1 MVIKLITLSNYVRPK
16 VVENK
21 SRGYVLNGHHNSFYQ
36 YIIDRNNG
44 SPTNSSINKTYNSL
58 IYGGGLT
65 YKNGIYGVNDWAKLQ
80 TVLRPADIRKMVAD
94 FQVFGEFACQVI
106 QTKGGDISSIKHIPK
121 QMIVSSICN
130 EDYEID
136 SYWYSRNWRKLN
148 QNAPEQFPAFGYDA
162 NAPISIFVGSP
173 YTVGDVYFATPD
185 YLAGMPYCEFE
196 EELANLNINSIK
208 NGLSAGYII
217 NVPNGKS
224 LTPQEKDDFERQVR
238 NRLTRTPNAS
248 QFILSLNGADVE
260 ITVTPLPQNSA
271 IHKQWDW
278 LSGEAKNQIMTAHRV
293 ISPSIIGLST
303 SSGFSSVADE
313 MDMAERQMVKRV
325 IQPKK
330 DFITESF
337 EHIISQFGMNL
348 DLMFKPLTED
358 KLKDSSE
365 ENNTDIG
372 LKKKDSIDEFIAM
385 GEESLDGYVPIDV
398 RRCDE
403 VTLTEAVLDDY
414 LLEMTKSP
422 KATPEKKSKQDTS
435 LFAVRYRYAGAPSQS
450 NQREFCRKVLSAR
463 RFYRIEDLDKQST
476 ANSKFAPSEDTSYN
490 IFLYKGGV
498 NCKHWFERVI
508 SLKEN
513 NKRITVTK
521 AVKMILEL
529 EPSERKDAKWE
540 TNPKQVAQIAE
551 KQNNYWSLTP
561 NYRKSGVTPQRM
573 ARDVEVEFE
582 SYNDYPDSAKNNAQK
597 VLDWR
602 EKYGSEV
609 KGMTRVGWVRANQ
622 LAKGRNISRSTIA
635 RMSAFQ
641 RHKKNS
647 EVSAENKSTPW
658 KDKGYVAWLGWGGT
672 SGINWAS
679 KKLKQIDKK

>member
-1 MVIKLITLSNYVRPK
+1 MDIKLITLSNYVRPK

-44 SPTNSSINKTYNSL
+44 SPTNSSINETYTSL

-80 TVLRPADIRKMVAD
+80 TVLRPSDVRKMVTD

-121 QMIVSSICN
+121 QMVVPSICN

-136 SYWYSRNWRKLN
+136 SYWYSRNWRKTN
-148 QNAPEQFPAFGYDA
+148 QNPPEQFPAFGYDA

-173 YTVGDVYFATPD
+173 YTVGDIYFASPS
-185 YLAGMPYCEFE
+185 YLSGMPYCEFE

-248 QFILSLNGADVE
+248 QFILSFNGADVE

-372 LKKKDSIDEFIAM
+372 LKKKDGIAEFIAM
-385 GEESLDGYVPIDV
+385 GDESLDGYVPIDS
-398 RRCDE
+398 RRCE
-403 VTLTEAVLDDY
+403 EITLTEAVLDDY
-414 LLEMTKSP
+414 LLEMSRPP
-422 KATPEKKSKQDTS
+422 KATPEKRSKQDTS
-435 LFAVRYRYAGAPSQS
+435 LFQVRYRYAGAPSQS
-450 NQREFCRKVLSAR
+450 NQREFCTQVLNAN
-463 RFYRIEDLDKQST
+463 RFYRAEDLNKKST
-476 ANSKFAPSEDTSYN
+476 ANSDFAPKGQNSYN

-498 NCKHWFERVI
+498 NCKHYWERVI
-508 SLKEN
+508 FLKEDN
-513 NKRITVTK
+513 QRISVNK

-529 EPSERKDAKWE
+529 EPSERADAKWQ
-540 TNPKQVAQIAE
+540 TNPKPVAQIGE
-551 KQNNYWSLTP
+551 QQNNYWSLTP
-561 NYRKSGVTPQRM
+561 NYRDSGVTPQRL
-573 ARDVEVEFE
+573 AKDVEVEFE
-582 SYNDYPDSAKNNAQK
+582 SYNDYPESAKNNAQK

>member
-1 MVIKLITLSNYVRPK
+1 MDIKLITLSNYVRPK

-80 TVLRPADIRKMVAD
+80 TVLRPNDVRKMVAD

-121 QMIVSSICN
+121 QMVVPSICN

-148 QNAPEQFPAFGYDA
+148 QNPPEQFPAFGYDA

-248 QFILSLNGADVE
+248 QFILSFNGADVE

-303 SSGFSSVADE
+303 SSGFSSVAEE

-358 KLKDSSE
+358 ELKDSSE
-365 ENNTDIG
+365 ENNTGIG
-372 LKKKDSIDEFIAM
+372 LKKKDGIAEFIAM
-385 GEESLDGYVPIDV
+385 GDESLDGYVPIDA
-398 RRCDE
+398 RRCE
-403 VTLTEAVLDDY
+403 EITLTEAVLDEY
-414 LLEMTKSP
+414 LLEMSRPP
-422 KATPEKKSKQDTS
+422 KATPEKRSKQDTS
-435 LFAVRYRYAGAPSQS
+435 LFQVRYRYAGAPSQS
-450 NQREFCRKVLSAR
+450 NQREFCTQVLNAN
-463 RFYRIEDLDKQST
+463 RFYRAEDLNKKST
-476 ANSKFAPSEDTSYN
+476 ANSKFAPSGDTSYN

-498 NCKHWFERVI
+498 NCKHWWERVI
-508 SLKEN
+508 FLKEDN
-513 NKRITVTK
+513 QRISVNK

-529 EPSERKDAKWE
+529 EPSERADAKWQ
-540 TNPKQVAQIAE
+540 TNPKQVAQIGE
-551 KQNNYWSLTP
+551 QKNNYWSLTP
-561 NYRKSGVTPQRM
+561 NYRDSGVTPQRM

-582 SYNDYPDSAKNNAQK
+582 SYNDYPESAKNNAQK

-602 EKYGSEV
+602 EKYGNEV

>member
-1 MVIKLITLSNYVRPK
+1 MDIKLITLSNYVRPK

-44 SPTNSSINKTYNSL
+44 SPTNSSINETYTSL

-80 TVLRPADIRKMVAD
+80 TVLRPNDVRKMVTD
-94 FQVFGEFACQVI
+94 FQVFGEFSCQVI

-121 QMIVSSICN
+121 QMVVPSICN

-136 SYWYSRNWRKLN
+136 SYFYSRNWRKLS
-148 QNAPEQFPAFGYDA
+148 QNPPEQFPAFGYNA

-173 YTVGDVYFATPD
+173 YTVGDVYFATPS
-185 YLAGMPYCEFE
+185 YLSGMPYCEFE

-248 QFILSLNGADVE
+248 QFILSFNGADVE

-278 LSGEAKNQIMTAHRV
+278 LSGEAKNQIMTSHRV

-358 KLKDSSE
+358 ELKDSSE
-365 ENNTDIG
+365 ENNTGVG

-450 NQREFCRKVLSAR
+450 NQREFCTKVLSAR

-476 ANSKFAPSEDTSYN
+476 ANSDFAPSGDTSYN
-490 IFLYKGGV
+490 IFLFKGGV

-508 SLKEN
+508 FLKEN

-551 KQNNYWSLTP
+551 KKNNYWSLEP
-561 NYRKSGVTPQRM
+561 NYRDSGVTPT
-573 ARDVEVEFE
+573 
-582 SYNDYPDSAKNNAQK
+582 K
-597 VLDWR
+597 
-602 EKYGSEV
+602 
-609 KGMTRVGWVRANQ
+609 
-622 LAKGRNISRSTIA
+622 LAKDVVKEIKTNR
-635 RMSAFQ
+635 
-641 RHKKNS
+641 
-647 EVSAENKSTPW
+647 
-658 KDKGYVAWLGWGGT
+658 
-672 SGINWAS
+672 
-679 KKLKQIDKK
+679 

>member
-1 MVIKLITLSNYVRPK
+1 MDIKLITLSNYVRPK

-121 QMIVSSICN
+121 QMIVPSICN

-136 SYWYSRNWRKLN
+136 SYWYSRNWRKIN
-148 QNAPEQFPAFGYDA
+148 QNPPEQFPAFGYNA
-162 NAPISIFVGSP
+162 NAPISIYVGSP

-248 QFILSLNGADVE
+248 QFILSFNGADVE

-303 SSGFSSVADE
+303 SSGFSSVAEE

-330 DFITESF
+330 DFMTESF

-358 KLKDSSE
+358 ELKESSE

-372 LKKKDSIDEFIAM
+372 LKKKDSIDEFIEM
-385 GEESLDGYVPIDV
+385 GEESLDGYIPIDI

-403 VTLTEAVLDDY
+403 VTLTEGVLDDY

-450 NQREFCRKVLSAR
+450 NQREFCTKVLSAR

-476 ANSKFAPSEDTSYN
+476 ANSKFAPSGDTSYN

-508 SLKEN
+508 FLKEN

-529 EPSERKDAKWE
+529 EPSERADAKWQ

-551 KQNNYWSLTP
+551 QQNNYWSLTP
-561 NYRKSGVTPQRM
+561 NYRDSGVTPQRL
-573 ARDVEVEFE
+573 AKDVEVEFE
-582 SYNDYPDSAKNNAQK
+582 SYNDYPESAKNNAQK

-602 EKYGSEV
+602 EKYGTEV

-641 RHKKNS
+641 RHKKNA

>member
-1 MVIKLITLSNYVRPK
+1 MDIKLITLSNYVRPK

-121 QMIVSSICN
+121 QMIVPSICN

-248 QFILSLNGADVE
+248 QFILSFNGADVE

-293 ISPSIIGLST
+293 ISPSIIGLSS
-303 SSGFSSVADE
+303 SSGFSSVAEE

-330 DFITESF
+330 DFMTESF

-358 KLKDSSE
+358 ELKDSSE

-372 LKKKDSIDEFIAM
+372 LKKKDSIDEFIEM
-385 GEESLDGYVPIDV
+385 GEESLDGYVPIDS
-398 RRCDE
+398 RRCE
-403 VTLTEAVLDDY
+403 EITLTEAVLDDY
-414 LLEMTKSP
+414 LLEMSRPP
-422 KATPEKKSKQDTS
+422 KATPEKRSKQDTS
-435 LFAVRYRYAGAPSQS
+435 LFQVRYRYAGAPSQS
-450 NQREFCRKVLSAR
+450 NQREFCTQVLNAN
-463 RFYRIEDLDKQST
+463 RFYRAEDLNKKST
-476 ANSKFAPSEDTSYN
+476 ANSDFAPKGQNSYN

-498 NCKHWFERVI
+498 NCKHYWERVI
-508 SLKEN
+508 FLKEDN
-513 NKRITVTK
+513 QRISVNK

-529 EPSERKDAKWE
+529 EPSERADAKWQ
-540 TNPKQVAQIAE
+540 TNPKAVAQIGE
-551 KQNNYWSLTP
+551 QQNNYWSLTP
-561 NYRKSGVTPQRM
+561 NYRDSGVTPQRL
-573 ARDVEVEFE
+573 AKDVEVEFE

-647 EVSAENKSTPW
+647 EVSAENKSTPY

>member
-1 MVIKLITLSNYVRPK
+1 MDIKLITLSNYVRPK

-80 TVLRPADIRKMVAD
+80 TVLRPADVRKMVAD

-121 QMIVSSICN
+121 QMVVPSICN

-148 QNAPEQFPAFGYDA
+148 QNPPEQFTAFGYDA

-248 QFILSLNGADVE
+248 QFILSFNGADVE

-303 SSGFSSVADE
+303 SSGFSSVAEE

-330 DFITESF
+330 DFMTESF

-358 KLKDSSE
+358 ELKDSSE

-372 LKKKDSIDEFIAM
+372 LKKKDSIDEFIEM

-450 NQREFCRKVLSAR
+450 NQREFCTKVLSAR

-476 ANSKFAPSEDTSYN
+476 ANSKFAPSGDTSYN

-508 SLKEN
+508 FLKEN
-513 NKRITVTK
+513 NKRISVNK

-529 EPSERKDAKWE
+529 EPSERADAKWQ
-540 TNPKQVAQIAE
+540 TNPKQVSQIAE
-551 KQNNYWSLTP
+551 QQNNYWSLTP
-561 NYRKSGVTPQRM
+561 NYRDSGVTPQRL
-573 ARDVEVEFE
+573 AKDVEVEFE
-582 SYNDYPDSAKNNAQK
+582 SYNDYPESAKNNAQK

-602 EKYGSEV
+602 EKYGTEV

-641 RHKKNS
+641 RHKKNA

>member
-1 MVIKLITLSNYVRPK
+1 MDIKLITLSNYVRPK

-106 QTKGGDISSIKHIPK
+106 QTKGGDISSIRHIPK
-121 QMIVSSICN
+121 QMVVPSICN

-148 QNAPEQFPAFGYDA
+148 QNVPEQFPAFGYDA

-248 QFILSLNGADVE
+248 QFILSFNGADVE

-303 SSGFSSVADE
+303 SSGFSSVAEE

-330 DFITESF
+330 DFMTESF

-358 KLKDSSE
+358 ELEDSSE
-365 ENNTDIG
+365 ENNTGIG
-372 LKKKDSIDEFIAM
+372 LKKKDGIAEFIAM
-385 GEESLDGYVPIDV
+385 GDESLDGYVPIDA
-398 RRCDE
+398 RRCE
-403 VTLTEAVLDDY
+403 EITLTEAVLEDY
-414 LLEMTKSP
+414 LLEMSRPP
-422 KATPEKKSKQDTS
+422 KATPEKRSKQDTS
-435 LFAVRYRYAGAPSQS
+435 LFQVRYRYAGAPSQS
-450 NQREFCRKVLSAR
+450 NQRDFCTQVLNAN
-463 RFYRIEDLDKQST
+463 RFYRAEDLNKKST
-476 ANSKFAPSEDTSYN
+476 ANSDFAPKGQNSYN

-498 NCKHWFERVI
+498 NCKHYWERVI
-508 SLKEN
+508 FLKEDN
-513 NKRITVTK
+513 QRISVNK

-529 EPSERKDAKWE
+529 EPSERADAKWQ
-540 TNPKQVAQIAE
+540 TNPKQVAQIGE
-551 KQNNYWSLTP
+551 QQNNYWSLTP
-561 NYRKSGVTPQRM
+561 NYRDSGVTPQRM

-602 EKYGSEV
+602 EKYGTEV

>member
-1 MVIKLITLSNYVRPK
+1 MDIKLITLSNYVRPK

-44 SPTNSSINKTYNSL
+44 SPTNSSINETYTSL

-80 TVLRPADIRKMVAD
+80 TVLRPNDVRKMVTD

-121 QMIVSSICN
+121 QMVVPSICN

-148 QNAPEQFPAFGYDA
+148 QNTPEQFPAFGYDA

-173 YTVGDVYFATPD
+173 YTVGDVYFATPS
-185 YLAGMPYCEFE
+185 YLSGMPYCEFE

-248 QFILSLNGADVE
+248 QFILSFNGADVE

-303 SSGFSSVADE
+303 SSGFSSVAEE

-358 KLKDSSE
+358 KLEDSSE
-365 ENNTDIG
+365 ENNTGVG

-450 NQREFCRKVLSAR
+450 NQREFCTKVLSAR

-476 ANSKFAPSEDTSYN
+476 VNSDFAPSGDTSYN
-490 IFLYKGGV
+490 IFLFKGGV

-508 SLKEN
+508 FLKEN

-551 KQNNYWSLTP
+551 KKNNYWSLEP
-561 NYRKSGVTPQRM
+561 NYRDSGVTPTKL
-573 ARDVEVEFE
+573 AKDVEVEFE
-582 SYNDYPDSAKNNAQK
+582 SYNDYPESAKNNAQK

>member
-1 MVIKLITLSNYVRPK
+1 MDIKLITLSNYVRPK

-65 YKNGIYGVNDWAKLQ
+65 YKNGRYGVNDWAKLQ

-121 QMIVSSICN
+121 QMVVPSICN

-248 QFILSLNGADVE
+248 QFILSFNGADVE

-278 LSGEAKNQIMTAHRV
+278 LSGEAKNQIMTSHRV

-303 SSGFSSVADE
+303 SSGFSSVAEE
-313 MDMAERQMVKRV
+313 MDIAERQMVKRV

-330 DFITESF
+330 DFMTESF

-358 KLKDSSE
+358 ELKDSSE
-365 ENNTDIG
+365 ENNTGIG
-372 LKKKDSIDEFIAM
+372 LKKKDGIAEFIEM
-385 GEESLDGYVPIDV
+385 GDESLDGYVPIDV
-398 RRCDE
+398 RRCE
-403 VTLTEAVLDDY
+403 EITLTEGVLDDY
-414 LLEMTKSP
+414 LLEMSRPP
-422 KATPEKKSKQDTS
+422 KATPEKRSKQDTS
-435 LFAVRYRYAGAPSQS
+435 LFQVRYRYAGKPNQS
-450 NQREFCRKVLSAR
+450 NQREFCTQVLSAN
-463 RFYRIEDLDKQST
+463 RFYRAEDLNKKST
-476 ANSKFAPSEDTSYN
+476 ANSKFAPKGQNSYN

-498 NCKHWFERVI
+498 NCKHYWERVI
-508 SLKEN
+508 FLKEDN
-513 NKRITVTK
+513 QRISVNK

-529 EPSERKDAKWE
+529 EPSERADAKWQ
-540 TNPKQVAQIAE
+540 TNPKQVAQIGE
-551 KQNNYWSLTP
+551 QKNNYWSLEP
-561 NYRKSGVTPQRM
+561 NYRDSGVTPTKL
-573 ARDVEVEFE
+573 AKDVEVEFE

>member
-1 MVIKLITLSNYVRPK
+1 MDIKLITLSNYVRPK

-121 QMIVSSICN
+121 QMIVPSICN

-148 QNAPEQFPAFGYDA
+148 QNAPEQFPAFGYDE

-248 QFILSLNGADVE
+248 QFILSFNGADVE

-303 SSGFSSVADE
+303 SSGFSSVAEE

-330 DFITESF
+330 DFMTESF

-358 KLKDSSE
+358 ELKDSSE
-365 ENNTDIG
+365 ENNTGVG

-450 NQREFCRKVLSAR
+450 NQREFCTKVLSAR

-476 ANSKFAPSEDTSYN
+476 ANSKFAPSGDTSYN

-498 NCKHWFERVI
+498 NCKHFFERVI
-508 SLKEN
+508 FLKEN

-529 EPSERKDAKWE
+529 EPSERADAKWQ

-551 KQNNYWSLTP
+551 EQNNYWSLTP
-561 NYRKSGVTPQRM
+561 NYRDSGVTPQRM
-573 ARDVEVEFE
+573 AKDVEVEFE

-602 EKYGSEV
+602 EKYGTEV

-641 RHKKNS
+641 RHKKNA

>member
-1 MVIKLITLSNYVRPK
+1 MDIKLITLSNYVRPK

-65 YKNGIYGVNDWAKLQ
+65 YKNGRYGVNDWAKLQ
-80 TVLRPADIRKMVAD
+80 TVLRPVDVRKMVAD

-121 QMIVSSICN
+121 QMVVPSICN

-148 QNAPEQFPAFGYDA
+148 QNPPEQFPAFGYDA
-162 NAPISIFVGSP
+162 DAPISIYVGSP

-248 QFILSLNGADVE
+248 QFILSFNGADVE

-365 ENNTDIG
+365 ENNTGIG
-372 LKKKDSIDEFIAM
+372 LKKKDAIAEFIAM
-385 GEESLDGYVPIDV
+385 GDESLDGYVPIDA
-398 RRCDE
+398 RRCE
-403 VTLTEAVLDDY
+403 EITLTEAVLDDY
-414 LLEMTKSP
+414 LLEMSRP
-422 KATPEKKSKQDTS
+422 PNATPEKSSKQDTS
-435 LFAVRYRYAGAPSQS
+435 LFQVRYRYAGAPSQS
-450 NQREFCRKVLSAR
+450 NQREFCTQVLNAN
-463 RFYRIEDLDKQST
+463 RFYRAEDLNKKST
-476 ANSKFAPSEDTSYN
+476 ANSKFAPSGDTSYN

-498 NCKHWFERVI
+498 NCKHWWERVI
-508 SLKEN
+508 FLKEDN
-513 NKRITVTK
+513 QRISVNK

-529 EPSERKDAKWE
+529 EPSERADAKWE
-540 TNPKQVAQIAE
+540 TNPKQVAQIGE
-551 KQNNYWSLTP
+551 KKNNYWSLTP
-561 NYRKSGVTPQRM
+561 NYRDSGVTPQKL

-582 SYNDYPDSAKNNAQK
+582 SYNDYPESAKNNAQK

-602 EKYGSEV
+602 EKYGNEV

-641 RHKKNS
+641 RHKKNA

>member
-1 MVIKLITLSNYVRPK
+1 MDIKLITLSNYVRPK

-80 TVLRPADIRKMVAD
+80 TVLRPVDVRKMVAD

-121 QMIVSSICN
+121 QMVVPSICN

-148 QNAPEQFPAFGYDA
+148 QNPPEQFPAFGYDA
-162 NAPISIFVGSP
+162 DAPISIYVGSP

-248 QFILSLNGADVE
+248 QFILSFNGADVE

-303 SSGFSSVADE
+303 SSGFSSVAEE

-365 ENNTDIG
+365 EKNTDIG

-385 GEESLDGYVPIDV
+385 GDESLDGYVPIDA
-398 RRCDE
+398 RRCE
-403 VTLTEAVLDDY
+403 EITLTEAVLDDY
-414 LLEMTKSP
+414 LLEMSRP
-422 KATPEKKSKQDTS
+422 PNATPEKSSKQDTS
-435 LFAVRYRYAGAPSQS
+435 LFQVRYRYAGAPSQS
-450 NQREFCRKVLSAR
+450 NQREFCTQVLNAN
-463 RFYRIEDLDKQST
+463 RFYRAEDLNKKST
-476 ANSKFAPSEDTSYN
+476 ANSKFAPSGETSYN

-498 NCKHWFERVI
+498 NCKHWWERVI
-508 SLKEN
+508 FLKEDN
-513 NKRITVTK
+513 QRISVNK

-529 EPSERKDAKWE
+529 EPSERADAKWE
-540 TNPKQVAQIAE
+540 TNPKQVAQIGE
-551 KQNNYWSLTP
+551 QKNNYWSLTP
-561 NYRKSGVTPQRM
+561 NYRDSGVTPQKL

-582 SYNDYPDSAKNNAQK
+582 SYNDYPESAKNNAQK

-602 EKYGSEV
+602 EKYGNEV

-641 RHKKNS
+641 RHKKNA

>member
-1 MVIKLITLSNYVRPK
+1 MDIKLITLSNYVRPK

-80 TVLRPADIRKMVAD
+80 TVLRPNDVRKMVAD

-121 QMIVSSICN
+121 QMVVPSICN

-136 SYWYSRNWRKLN
+136 SYWYSRNWRKIN
-148 QNAPEQFPAFGYDA
+148 QNPPEQFPAFGYDA
-162 NAPISIFVGSP
+162 NAPISIYVGSP

-248 QFILSLNGADVE
+248 QFILSFNGADVE

-278 LSGEAKNQIMTAHRV
+278 LSGEAKNQIMTSHRV

-303 SSGFSSVADE
+303 SSGFSSVAEE

-358 KLKDSSE
+358 ELEDSSE
-365 ENNTDIG
+365 ENNTGIG
-372 LKKKDSIDEFIAM
+372 LKKKDGIAEFIAM
-385 GEESLDGYVPIDV
+385 GDESLDGYVPIDV
-398 RRCDE
+398 RRCE
-403 VTLTEAVLDDY
+403 EITLTEGVLDDY
-414 LLEMTKSP
+414 LLEMSRPP
-422 KATPEKKSKQDTS
+422 KATPEKRSKQDTS
-435 LFAVRYRYAGAPSQS
+435 LFQVRYRYAGAPSQS
-450 NQREFCRKVLSAR
+450 NQREFCTQVLNAN
-463 RFYRIEDLDKQST
+463 RFYRAEDLNKKST
-476 ANSKFAPSEDTSYN
+476 ANSEFAPKGSNSYN

-498 NCKHWFERVI
+498 NCKHYWERVI
-508 SLKEN
+508 FLKEDN
-513 NKRITVTK
+513 QRISVNK

-529 EPSERKDAKWE
+529 EPSERADAKWQ
-540 TNPKQVAQIAE
+540 TNPKQVAQIGE
-551 KQNNYWSLTP
+551 QQNNYWSLTP
-561 NYRKSGVTPQRM
+561 NYRDSGVTPQRM
-573 ARDVEVEFE
+573 AKDVEVEFE
-582 SYNDYPDSAKNNAQK
+582 SYNDYPESAKNNAQK

>member
-1 MVIKLITLSNYVRPK
+1 MDIKLITLSNYVRPK

-121 QMIVSSICN
+121 QMIVPSICN

-148 QNAPEQFPAFGYDA
+148 QNAPEQFPAFGYDE

-248 QFILSLNGADVE
+248 QFILSFNGADVE

-303 SSGFSSVADE
+303 SSGFSSVAEE

-330 DFITESF
+330 DFMTESF

-358 KLKDSSE
+358 ELKDSSE
-365 ENNTDIG
+365 ENNTGVG

-450 NQREFCRKVLSAR
+450 NQREFCTKVLSAR

-476 ANSKFAPSEDTSYN
+476 ANSDFAPKGQNSYN
-490 IFLYKGGV
+490 IFLFKGGI
-498 NCKHWFERVI
+498 NCKHFFERVI
-508 SLKEN
+508 FLKEN

-529 EPSERKDAKWE
+529 EPSERADAKWQ

-551 KQNNYWSLTP
+551 EQNNYWSLTP
-561 NYRKSGVTPQRM
+561 NYRDSGVTPQRM
-573 ARDVEVEFE
+573 AKDVEVEFE

-602 EKYGSEV
+602 EKYGTEV

-641 RHKKNS
+641 RHKKNA

>member
-1 MVIKLITLSNYVRPK
+1 MDIKLITLSNYVRPK

-121 QMIVSSICN
+121 QMVVPSICN

-136 SYWYSRNWRKLN
+136 SYWYSRNWRKIN
-148 QNAPEQFPAFGYDA
+148 QNAPEQFPAFGYNA
-162 NAPISIFVGSP
+162 NAPISIYVGSP

-248 QFILSLNGADVE
+248 QFILSFNGADVE

-303 SSGFSSVADE
+303 SSGFSSVAEE

-330 DFITESF
+330 DFMTESF

-358 KLKDSSE
+358 ELKESSE

-372 LKKKDSIDEFIAM
+372 LKKKDSIDEFIEM

-435 LFAVRYRYAGAPSQS
+435 LFAVRYRYAGSPSQS
-450 NQREFCRKVLSAR
+450 NQREFCTKVLSAR

-476 ANSKFAPSEDTSYN
+476 ANSKFAPSGDTSYN

-508 SLKEN
+508 FLKEN

-529 EPSERKDAKWE
+529 EPSERADAKWQ

-551 KQNNYWSLTP
+551 QQNNYWSLTP
-561 NYRKSGVTPQRM
+561 NYRDSGVTPQRL
-573 ARDVEVEFE
+573 AKDVEVEFE
-582 SYNDYPDSAKNNAQK
+582 SYNDYPESAKNNAQK

-602 EKYGSEV
+602 EKYGTEV

>member
-1 MVIKLITLSNYVRPK
+1 MDIKLITLSNYVRPK

-44 SPTNSSINKTYNSL
+44 SPTNSSINETYTSL

-80 TVLRPADIRKMVAD
+80 TILRPADVRKMVTD

-121 QMIVSSICN
+121 QMIVPSICN

-162 NAPISIFVGSP
+162 DAPISIFVGSP
-173 YTVGDVYFATPD
+173 YTVGDVYFASPS
-185 YLAGMPYCEFE
+185 YLSGMPYCEFE

-248 QFILSLNGADVE
+248 QFILSFNGADVE

-372 LKKKDSIDEFIAM
+372 LKKKDSIDEFIEM
-385 GEESLDGYVPIDV
+385 GEESLDGYIPIDI

-403 VTLTEAVLDDY
+403 VTLTEAVLDEY
-414 LLEMTKSP
+414 LLEMSRPP
-422 KATPEKKSKQDTS
+422 KATPEKRSKQDTS

-450 NQREFCRKVLSAR
+450 NQREFCTKVLSAR

-476 ANSKFAPSEDTSYN
+476 ANSKFAPNGDTSYN

-508 SLKEN
+508 FLKEN

-529 EPSERKDAKWE
+529 EPSERADAKWQ

-561 NYRKSGVTPQRM
+561 NYRDSGVTPQRL
-573 ARDVEVEFE
+573 AKDVEVEFE
-582 SYNDYPDSAKNNAQK
+582 SYNDYPESAKNNAQK

>member
-1 MVIKLITLSNYVRPK
+1 
-16 VVENK
+16 
-21 SRGYVLNGHHNSFYQ
+21 
-36 YIIDRNNG
+36 
-44 SPTNSSINKTYNSL
+44 
-58 IYGGGLT
+58 
-65 YKNGIYGVNDWAKLQ
+65 
-80 TVLRPADIRKMVAD
+80 
-94 FQVFGEFACQVI
+94 
-106 QTKGGDISSIKHIPK
+106 
-121 QMIVSSICN
+121 
-130 EDYEID
+130 
-136 SYWYSRNWRKLN
+136 
-148 QNAPEQFPAFGYDA
+148 
-162 NAPISIFVGSP
+162 
-173 YTVGDVYFATPD
+173 
-185 YLAGMPYCEFE
+185 
-196 EELANLNINSIK
+196 
-208 NGLSAGYII
+208 
-217 NVPNGKS
+217 
-224 LTPQEKDDFERQVR
+224 
-238 NRLTRTPNAS
+238 
-248 QFILSLNGADVE
+248 
-260 ITVTPLPQNSA
+260 
-271 IHKQWDW
+271 
-278 LSGEAKNQIMTAHRV
+278 
-293 ISPSIIGLST
+293 
-303 SSGFSSVADE
+303 
-313 MDMAERQMVKRV
+313 MAERQMVKRV

-365 ENNTDIG
+365 ENNTGVG

-422 KATPEKKSKQDTS
+422 KATPKKKSKQDTS

-450 NQREFCRKVLSAR
+450 NQREFCTKVLSAR

-476 ANSKFAPSEDTSYN
+476 ANLDFAPKGQNSYN
-490 IFLYKGGV
+490 IFLFKGGV

-508 SLKEN
+508 FLKEN

-551 KQNNYWSLTP
+551 QQNNYWSLTP
-561 NYRKSGVTPQRM
+561 NYRKSGVTPQRL
-573 ARDVEVEFE
+573 AKDVEVEFE

-609 KGMTRVGWVRANQ
+609 KGMTSVGWVRANQ

-641 RHKKNS
+641 RHKKNA

>member
-1 MVIKLITLSNYVRPK
+1 MDIKLITLSNYVRPK

-121 QMIVSSICN
+121 QMVVPSICN

-136 SYWYSRNWRKLN
+136 SYWYSRNWRKIN
-148 QNAPEQFPAFGYDA
+148 QNTPEQFPAFGYDA

-248 QFILSLNGADVE
+248 QFILSFNGADVE

-303 SSGFSSVADE
+303 SSGFSSVAEE

-330 DFITESF
+330 DFMTESF

-358 KLKDSSE
+358 ELEDSSE
-365 ENNTDIG
+365 ENNTGIG
-372 LKKKDSIDEFIAM
+372 LKKKDGIAEFIAM
-385 GEESLDGYVPIDV
+385 GDESLDGYVPIDA
-398 RRCDE
+398 RRCE
-403 VTLTEAVLDDY
+403 EITLTEAVLDDY
-414 LLEMTKSP
+414 LLEMSRPP
-422 KATPEKKSKQDTS
+422 KATPEKSSKQDTS
-435 LFAVRYRYAGAPSQS
+435 LFQVRYRYAGAPNQS
-450 NQREFCRKVLSAR
+450 NQREFCSQVLNAN
-463 RFYRIEDLDKQST
+463 RFYRAEDLNKQST
-476 ANSKFAPSEDTSYN
+476 ANSEFAPKGSNSYN
-490 IFLYKGGV
+490 IFLFKGGV
-498 NCKHWFERVI
+498 NCKHWWERVI
-508 SLKEN
+508 FLKEDN
-513 NKRITVTK
+513 QRISVNK

-529 EPSERKDAKWE
+529 EPSERADAKWQ
-540 TNPKQVAQIAE
+540 TNPKQVAQIGE
-551 KQNNYWSLTP
+551 QKNNYWSLTP
-561 NYRKSGVTPQRM
+561 NYRDSGVTPQRF

-582 SYNDYPDSAKNNAQK
+582 SYNDYPESAKNNARK
-597 VLDWR
+597 VLKWR

-622 LAKGRNISRSTIA
+622 LAKGKNISRSTIA

-641 RHKKNS
+641 RHKKNA

>member
-1 MVIKLITLSNYVRPK
+1 MDIKLITLSNYVRPK

-80 TVLRPADIRKMVAD
+80 TVLRPVDVRKMVAD

-121 QMIVSSICN
+121 QMVVPSICN

-148 QNAPEQFPAFGYDA
+148 QNPPEQFPAFGYDA
-162 NAPISIFVGSP
+162 DAPISIYVGSP

-248 QFILSLNGADVE
+248 QFILSFNGADVE

-303 SSGFSSVADE
+303 SSGFSSVAEE

-330 DFITESF
+330 DFMTESF

-358 KLKDSSE
+358 ELEDSSE
-365 ENNTDIG
+365 ENNTGIG
-372 LKKKDSIDEFIAM
+372 LKKKDAIAEFIAM
-385 GEESLDGYVPIDV
+385 GDESLDGYVPIDA
-398 RRCDE
+398 RRCE
-403 VTLTEAVLDDY
+403 EITLTEEVLDEY
-414 LLEMTKSP
+414 LLEMSRP
-422 KATPEKKSKQDTS
+422 PNATPEKSSKQDTS
-435 LFAVRYRYAGAPSQS
+435 LFQVRYRYAGAPSQS
-450 NQREFCRKVLSAR
+450 NQREFCTQVLNAN
-463 RFYRIEDLDKQST
+463 RFYRVEDLDKQST
-476 ANSKFAPSEDTSYN
+476 ANSEFAPKGQNSYN
-490 IFLYKGGV
+490 IFLFKGGV
-498 NCKHWFERVI
+498 NCKHWWERVI
-508 SLKEN
+508 FLKEDN
-513 NKRITVTK
+513 QRISVNK

-529 EPSERKDAKWE
+529 EPSERADAKWE
-540 TNPKQVAQIAE
+540 TNPKQVAQIGE
-551 KQNNYWSLTP
+551 QKNNYWSLTP
-561 NYRKSGVTPQRM
+561 NYRDSGVTPQKL

-582 SYNDYPDSAKNNAQK
+582 SYNDYPKSAKNNAQK

-602 EKYGSEV
+602 EKYGNEV

-641 RHKKNS
+641 RHKKNA

-658 KDKGYVAWLGWGGT
+658 RDKGYVAWLGWGGT

>member
-1 MVIKLITLSNYVRPK
+1 MDIKLITLSNYVRPK

-65 YKNGIYGVNDWAKLQ
+65 YKNGRYGVNDWAKLQ
-80 TVLRPADIRKMVAD
+80 TVLRPNDVRKMVAD

-121 QMIVSSICN
+121 QMIVPSICN

-148 QNAPEQFPAFGYDA
+148 QNPPEQFPAFGYDA
-162 NAPISIFVGSP
+162 NAPISIYVGSP

-248 QFILSLNGADVE
+248 QFILSFNGADVE

-278 LSGEAKNQIMTAHRV
+278 LSGEAKNQIMTSHRV

-303 SSGFSSVADE
+303 SSGFSSVAEE

-330 DFITESF
+330 DFMTESF

-358 KLKDSSE
+358 KLKESSE

-372 LKKKDSIDEFIAM
+372 LKKKDSIDEFIEM
-385 GEESLDGYVPIDV
+385 GEESLDGYVPIDA
-398 RRCDE
+398 RRCE
-403 VTLTEAVLDDY
+403 EITLTEAVLDDY
-414 LLEMTKSP
+414 LLEMSRPP
-422 KATPEKKSKQDTS
+422 KATPEKRSKQDTS
-435 LFAVRYRYAGAPSQS
+435 LFQVRYRYAGAPSQS
-450 NQREFCRKVLSAR
+450 NQREFCTQVLNAN
-463 RFYRIEDLDKQST
+463 RFYRAEDLNKKST
-476 ANSKFAPSEDTSYN
+476 ANSKFAPSGETSYN

-498 NCKHWFERVI
+498 NCKHWWERVI
-508 SLKEN
+508 FLKEDN
-513 NKRITVTK
+513 QRISVNK

-529 EPSERKDAKWE
+529 EPSERADAKWK
-540 TNPKQVAQIAE
+540 TNPKPVSQIAE
-551 KQNNYWSLTP
+551 QQNNYWSLTP
-561 NYRKSGVTPQRM
+561 NYRDSGVTPQRM
-573 ARDVEVEFE
+573 AKDVEVEFE
-582 SYNDYPDSAKNNAQK
+582 SYNDYPESAKNNAQK

-647 EVSAENKSTPW
+647 EVSDENKSTPW
-658 KDKGYVAWLGWGGT
+658 KDEGYVAWLGWGGT

>member
-1 MVIKLITLSNYVRPK
+1 MDIKLITLSNYVRPK

-44 SPTNSSINKTYNSL
+44 SPTNSSINETYTSL

-80 TVLRPADIRKMVAD
+80 TILRPADVRKMVTD

-121 QMIVSSICN
+121 QMIVPSICN

-162 NAPISIFVGSP
+162 DAPISIFVGSP
-173 YTVGDVYFATPD
+173 YTVGDVYFASPS
-185 YLAGMPYCEFE
+185 YLSGMPYCEFE

-248 QFILSLNGADVE
+248 QFILSFNGADVE

-365 ENNTDIG
+365 ENNTGVG

-422 KATPEKKSKQDTS
+422 KATPKKKSKQDTS

-450 NQREFCRKVLSAR
+450 NQREFCTKVLSAR

-476 ANSKFAPSEDTSYN
+476 ANLDFAPKGQNSYN
-490 IFLYKGGV
+490 IFLFKGGV

-508 SLKEN
+508 FLKEN

-551 KQNNYWSLTP
+551 QQNNYWSLTP
-561 NYRKSGVTPQRM
+561 NYRKSGVTPQRL
-573 ARDVEVEFE
+573 AKDVEVEFE

-609 KGMTRVGWVRANQ
+609 KGMTSVGWVRANQ

-641 RHKKNS
+641 RHKKNA